1 MVSVE
6 KLRLP
11 IDSPLPS
18 LARVTARKKT
28 QHAVPIPPP
37 ISSREIPWR
46 GHGGRPPTLSSVEFD
61 RQLDKI
67 AVWLETWSHDQVVIW
82 YNGSIY
88 VFVKKKKNQEENIS
102 KK

>member
-67 AVWLETWSHDQVVIW
+67 AVWLETWSHDQVVIS
-82 YNGSIY
+82 YNEYTCIDE
-88 VFVKKKKNQEENIS
+88 KET
-102 KK
+102 